1 MIARLPFR
9 RPADLPAAVAAV
21 AEAALRHA
29 VVAIPTETFYGLA
42 VVPHDAVAVAR
53 LFAAKGRPAEKAL
66 PVVAANLE
74 QVDSLVVLPRRLAE
88 RLAKVWPAPLTV
100 VLPRRAAVA
109 WQAETLAV
117 RIPAHPLLRL
127 LLARLGPLTA
137 TSANPSGTPPPT
149 LPEQVE
155 RTLGEG
161 VELLLD
167 GGVTPGGAPS
177 TLVDFSVS
185 PPILLRQGKFQVPV
199 EWGVKLG

>member
-9 RPADLPAAVAAV
+9 EPADLPAAVAAV
-21 AEAALRHA
+21 AEAATRHA

-42 VVPHDAVAVAR
+42 VVPQDAVAVDR

-66 PVVAANLE
+66 PVVAADLE
-74 QVDSLVVLPRRLAE
+74 QVRSLVVLPPPVAE
-88 RLAKVWPAPLTV
+88 LLSTVWPAPLTA

-109 WQAETLAV
+109 WPGETLAV
-117 RIPAHPLLRL
+117 RIPAHRLLRL

-137 TSANPSGTPPPT
+137 TSANVSGTPPPT

-155 RTLGEG
+155 AALGER

-167 GGVTPGGAPS
+167 GGAVPGGAPS
-177 TLVDFSVS
+177 TIVDFAVS
-185 PPILLRQGKFQVPV
+185 PPRLLRQGKFQVPPA
-199 EWGVKLG
+199 WGVKAG